1 MCARSHPDERGWVRA
16 MIETA
21 PARVLLVDDRPEN
34 LLALET
40 LLTPVGYHLTR
51 AESGREALRHVLQN
65 DFAVILLDV
74 QMPEMDG
81 FETARLIR
89 ARERSRHTPIVFLT
103 AHSTS
108 DSEVARAYATGAVD
122 YLLKPLVPEILRAKV
137 AAFVEMRRMMDAL
150 RDEVLQRRQAEEE
163 VRELT
168 RSLERRVAERT
179 AQLAAAK
186 AEVEE
191 NLRRLRESEGMRDDL
206 TSMIVH
212 DLRIPLTSV
221 LAGLETVE
229 AMGPLSD
236 VQRECLSMAMDGGR
250 TLLDMVNDL
259 LDISKMEDGSL
270 GLEREDLAPAE
281 VVDAAVKQVA
291 SLLDGKQLTLKR
303 DLASKLPHVLADGDK
318 LRRTLV
324 NLLGNAIRFTPAGRR
339 ITVSVHRRL
348 QDPALL
354 FAVRDSGE
362 GIPRHAFDRIFE
374 KFGQVET
381 RRSDR
386 ARSTG
391 LGLTFCKLAVEAHGG
406 QIWVESELGKGST
419 FYFTIPLLALR
430 LEPPAVEIPP
440 EVGPGDE
447 DDPAGLACVPELALR
462 EAA

>member
-1 MCARSHPDERGWVRA
+1 MSKS
-16 MIETA
+16 A
-21 PARVLLVDDRPEN
+21 PANVLLVDDRPQN

-40 LLTPVGYHLTR
+40 LLAPAGYHLTR
-51 AESGREALRHVLQN
+51 AASGREALRHVLQE

-74 QMPEMDG
+74 QMPVMDG

-89 ARERSRHTPIVFLT
+89 SRERSQHTPIVFLT

-108 DSEVARAYATGAVD
+108 DSEVARAYASGAVD

-150 RDEVLQRRQAEEE
+150 RDEVSQRRQAEAE

-168 RSLERRVAERT
+168 RSLERRVEERT
-179 AQLAAAK
+179 AQLATAM

-212 DLRIPLTSV
+212 DLRIPLTSI

-229 AMGPLSD
+229 AMGELNAM
-236 VQRECLSMAMDGGR
+236 QQECLTMALDGGR

-270 GLEREDLAPAE
+270 GLERVNLAPAE
-281 VVDAAVKQVA
+281 VIESAVKQVA
-291 SLLDGKQLTLKR
+291 SLLDGKRLSLVR
-303 DLASKLPHVLADGDK
+303 DLAPGLPEVFADGDK
-318 LRRTLV
+318 VRRTLV
-324 NLLGNAIRFTPAGRR
+324 NLIGNAIRFTPTERR
-339 ITVSVHRRL
+339 ITVSVRRL
-348 QDPALL
+348 LEEQALL
-354 FAVRDSGE
+354 FSVRDAGE
-362 GIPRHAFDRIFE
+362 GIPRDAFGRIFE

-381 RRSDR
+381 RRNDR

-406 QIWVESELGKGST
+406 RIWVESELGKGST
-419 FYFTIPLLALR
+419 FFFTIPLPAVR
-430 LEPPAVEIPP
+430 LEPPSRHFALEPD
-440 EVGPGDE
+440 PGEDE
-447 DDPAGLACVPELALR
+447 APGSLGYAPELALR
-462 EAA
+462 QAA